1 MRPIS
6 EPLIAP
12 IKAPPVEGVSEQAV
26 RAPWPWQSTWPFA
39 MLMVVSIFNYLD
51 RSLLGLALPAI
62 KAEMGVSDTALGLV
76 SGVAFIV
83 IYSIMG
89 LPIAWAADRFNR
101 RTIISI
107 GIAFWSVVTL
117 ATGWVTNIW
126 QLAFARFLLG
136 AGEASSTAP
145 ANSMIADLFHPTRRP
160 LALAIYGM
168 AATISHIVLFPVAGW
183 ITEAYGWR
191 AMFIAAGAPGILAAS
206 AFWLTVKEPARTAP
220 PPARTRS
227 PIASIR
233 SDIRALLSNR
243 CYAWM
248 LLGMTFMGSNI
259 WATGTWTP
267 TFFQRVHGL
276 TMAEAAT
283 IIGPSRGILGAAGIL
298 LGGLLVDRL
307 RNSQLRWRV
316 GIPAIACLA
325 IGPAELLFLLG
336 EETAIWVLGFA
347 AASFFTLV
355 HQGPIFAAVANVVD
369 PNQRA
374 LAIAVLLFGGGLVGN
389 IIGPTAVGV
398 LNDVLAAQFGVSA
411 IRYSLL
417 LIAITPLF
425 AAACFWRA
433 SLFYVRSANEEG

>member
-1 MRPIS
+1 MRPIT
-6 EPLIAP
+6 EPLP
-12 IKAPPVEGVSEQAV
+12 IGRESAAGPSPLPKEQ

-83 IYSIMG
+83 IYSLMG

-107 GIAFWSVVTL
+107 GLAFWSAVTL

-126 QLAFARFLLG
+126 QLAFARFCLG

-160 LALAIYGM
+160 LALAIYGV

-183 ITEAYGWR
+183 IAETYGWR
-191 AMFIAAGAPGILAAS
+191 AMFIAAGVPGIVAALV
-206 AFWLTVKEPARTAP
+206 FRLTVREPARTAAR
-220 PPARTRS
+220 PAHSRS
-227 PIASIR
+227 PIAAIR
-233 SDIRALLSNR
+233 TDVRALLANR

-259 WATGTWTP
+259 WATGSWTP

-283 IIGPSRGILGAAGIL
+283 IIGPSRGFLGAAGIL

-307 RNSQLRWRV
+307 RKSQLRWRV
-316 GIPAIACLA
+316 GIPALACLA

-347 AASFFTLV
+347 GASFFTLL
-355 HQGPIFAAVANVVD
+355 HQGPIYAAVVNVVAPD
-369 PNQRA
+369 QRA
-374 LAIAVLLFGGGLVGN
+374 LAIAMLLLGGGLVGN
-389 IIGPTAVGV
+389 IIGPTAVGI
-398 LNDVLAAQFGVSA
+398 LNDVLAADFGQSA

-417 LIAITPLF
+417 LIAITPLC
-425 AAACFWRA
+425 AGACFWQA
-433 SLFYVRSANEEG
+433 SGLYVRNANEEG